1 MKPLEMDGLSFTFP
15 ASPGLEKVRTG
26 IVLDARGA
34 KLTVVGLVPC
44 RCRCH
49 DQKVVIQYVM
59 KGRGNEDRL
68 KLGLVER
75 MIRGSCPLR
84 EHDAAEAAKIMTTL
98 LVNDHL
104 NRSDTD
110 TCEGVPSGEAA

>member
-1 MKPLEMDGLSFTFP
+1 MRLPDLDTLSFTFP
-15 ASPGLEKVRTG
+15 SSPGLEKVRTG
-26 IVLDARGA
+26 IRLDAAGA
-34 KLTVVGLVPC
+34 KLTIVGLVPC
-44 RCRCH
+44 RCHCH
-49 DQKVVIQYVM
+49 DHKVVIQYVM

-84 EHDAAEAAKIMTTL
+84 EQDAAEAAKILTTL
-98 LVNDHL
+98 FINERL
-104 NRSDTD
+104 NRDSD